1 MSMRSAARNLRLAS
15 RNASSGVGRRNS
27 VTAMSPA
34 ASHVRS
40 VWGAA
45 LQSRRV
51 LHYPHRFAIQTR
63 WKDNDVYGHVNNV
76 EYYSYFDTAINAWL
90 IREGGLDIERGDVI
104 GLCVESHCEYRAA
117 LTFPETIEVGLRV
130 GRLGKSSVRYE
141 LGIFREGTEEP
152 AAEGHFVHVFV
163 DRESR
168 RPTAIPPQ
176 LRSALERL
184 QIPATEEVSP

>member
-1 MSMRSAARNLRLAS
+1 MLRILAL
-15 RNASSGVGRRNS
+15 RD
-27 VTAMSPA
+27 
-34 ASHVRS
+34 
-40 VWGAA
+40 AA

-76 EYYSYFDTAINAWL
+76 EYYSFFDTVINAWL
-90 IREGGLDIERGDVI
+90 INEGGLDIERGEII

-141 LGIFREGTEEP
+141 LAIFREGDEE
-152 AAEGHFVHVFV
+152 AAADGHFVHVFV
-163 DRESR
+163 DRVSM
-168 RPTAIPPQ
+168 RPTPIPPGI
-176 LRSALERL
+176 RVAFER
-184 QIPATEEVSP
+184 IAA